1 MYRHIRRSQKAAFNL
16 TDSSPVERRALS
28 RGGYSKKRISL
39 VIPAYN
45 EEHYL
50 RACLGSAIA
59 QTHPF
64 FEIIVVDNNSSDS
77 TAQIARS
84 YKNVRLVH
92 EKKQGVVF
100 ARNSGFDAAKGEII
114 ARIDADT
121 ILPPNW
127 SESVLR
133 EFRDPELA
141 ATSGRPIFYDVAWKK
156 LVTVIENWFRRRMAN
171 QLRRVMFLQGANMAI
186 SKEAWIGI
194 KPHVCN
200 KHYMHEDFDLA
211 IHLQEH
217 GHKVTFTENITAH
230 LSARR
235 VDMKVWHFWKYV
247 GMHPH
252 TYAVHDVKTGRRM
265 YPVIFFL
272 ALSWF
277 PVKVLYR
284 GYDVAT
290 RSFSFVRVFK
300 RRKNL
305 ERPDPTR
312 V

>member
-1 MYRHIRRSQKAAFNL
+1 MIR
-16 TDSSPVERRALS
+16 
-28 RGGYSKKRISL
+28 SKNRISL

-50 RACLGSAIA
+50 RACLDSAIA
-59 QTHPF
+59 QTNPF
-64 FEIIVVDNNSSDS
+64 YEIIVVDNNSSDS
-77 TAQIARS
+77 TAKIAQS

-100 ARNSGFDAAKGEII
+100 ARNRGFDVAKGEII

-127 SESVLR
+127 SKSVLT
-133 EFRDPELA
+133 EFENDTELA
-141 ATSGRPIFYDVAWKK
+141 AVSGRPIFYDVAWKR
-156 LVTVIENWFRRRMAN
+156 LVTVVENWFRRRMAN
-171 QLRRVMFLQGANMAI
+171 QLKRVMFLQGANMAI
-186 SKEAWIGI
+186 SKDAWLAV

-200 KHYMHEDFDLA
+200 KHNMHEDFDLA
-211 IHLQEH
+211 IHLQEI
-217 GHKVTFTENITAH
+217 GQKVTFTESITAH

-235 VDMKVWHFWKYV
+235 VDMKVWHFWQYV

-265 YPVIFFL
+265 YPVILFL

-290 RSFSFVRVFK
+290 RSFSFIRVFK
-300 RRKNL
+300 RRENL

-312 V
+312 A